1 MEIGLSHAAIQ
12 WFKEEVELKK
22 GDKVRFYVKIYG
34 NSPVQEGFSL
44 AFTVDNQPIDMGV
57 KTEKEGLTFF
67 IEGSDL
73 WFFNGHD
80 LFVDYN
86 KQMDELEFSYHLPEE
101 K

>member
-1 MEIGLSHAAIQ
+1 MKIDLSNTAIQ
-12 WFKEEVELKK
+12 WFKEEVDLKN

-34 NSPVQEGFSL
+34 SSPVQEGFSL
-44 AFTVDNQPIDMGV
+44 AFTVDNEPIDIAV

-67 IEGSDL
+67 IEGADL

-80 LFVDYN
+80 LHVDYN
-86 KQMDELEFSYHLPEE
+86 KEIDELEFSYILPGE

>member
-1 MEIGLSHAAIQ
+1 MEIGLSTAAIQ
-12 WFKEEVELKK
+12 WFKDEVELKK

-34 NSPVQEGFSL
+34 SSPVQEGFSL
-44 AFTVDNQPIDMGV
+44 AFTVDNEPIDIGV
-57 KTEKEGLTFF
+57 KTESEGLTFF

-86 KQMDELEFSYHLPEE
+86 KQVDELEFSYTLPRE
-101 K
+101 

>member
-1 MEIGLSHAAIQ
+1 MEIGLSNEAIQ
-12 WFKEEVELKK
+12 WFRDEVELKS

-44 AFTVDNQPIDMGV
+44 AFTVDNEPIDIGV
-57 KTEKEGLTFF
+57 KTEIEGLTFY

-86 KQMDELEFSYHLPEE
+86 KQWDELEFSYTLS

>member
-1 MEIGLSHAAIQ
+1 MEISLSNTAIQ
-12 WFKEEVELKK
+12 WFKEDVELKE

-44 AFTVDNQPIDMGV
+44 AFTVDNEPIDIAV

-86 KQMDELEFSYHLPEE
+86 EQVDELEFRYILPGQS
-101 K
+101 

>member
-1 MEIGLSHAAIQ
+1 MEIVLSQTAIQ
-12 WFKEEVELKK
+12 WFKEEVELKN
-22 GDKVRFYVKIYG
+22 GDNIRFYVKIYG

-44 AFTVDNQPIDMGV
+44 AFTVDNQPIDVAV

-80 LFVDYN
+80 LVVDYN
-86 KQMDELEFSYHLPEE
+86 KQLDELEFSYHLPSG

>member
-1 MEIGLSHAAIQ
+1 MKIDLSNTAIQ
-12 WFKEEVELKK
+12 WFKEEVDLKN

-34 NSPVQEGFSL
+34 SSPVQEGFSL
-44 AFTVDNQPIDMGV
+44 AFTVDNEPIDIAV

-80 LFVDYN
+80 LHVDYN
-86 KQMDELEFSYHLPEE
+86 KQIDELEFRYIPS
-101 K
+101 

>member
-1 MEIGLSHAAIQ
+1 MKIDLSNSAIQ
-12 WFKEEVELKK
+12 WFKEEVDLKN

-44 AFTVDNQPIDMGV
+44 AFTVDNEPIDIAV

-67 IEGSDL
+67 IEGADL

-80 LFVDYN
+80 LQVDYN
-86 KQMDELEFSYHLPEE
+86 KQIDELEFSYILPSE

>member
-1 MEIGLSHAAIQ
+1 MKIDLSNTAIQ
-12 WFKEEVELKK
+12 WFREEVDLKN

-34 NSPVQEGFSL
+34 SSPVQEGFSL
-44 AFTVDNQPIDMGV
+44 AFTVDNEPIDIAV

-80 LFVDYN
+80 LHVDYN
-86 KQMDELEFSYHLPEE
+86 KQIDELEFRYIPS
-101 K
+101 

>member
-1 MEIGLSHAAIQ
+1 MKIGISNDALK
-12 WFKEEVELKK
+12 WFKDEVELKA
-22 GDKVRFYVKIYG
+22 GDQVRFYVKIYG

-44 AFTVDNQPIDMGV
+44 AFTVDNQPIDIAV
-57 KTEKEGLTFF
+57 KTEIDGLTFF

-80 LFVDYN
+80 LNVDYN
-86 KQMDELEFSYHLPEE
+86 NEMDELEFSYIVPE

>member
-1 MEIGLSHAAIQ
+1 MKIGISNDALR
-12 WFKEEVELKK
+12 WFKNEVELKA
-22 GDKVRFYVKIYG
+22 GDQVRFYVKIYG

-44 AFTVDNQPIDMGV
+44 AFTVDNQPIDIAV
-57 KTEKEGLTFF
+57 KTEIDGLTFF

-80 LFVDYN
+80 LMVEYN
-86 KQMDELEFSYHLPEE
+86 NEMDELEFSYIVPE

>member
-1 MEIGLSHAAIQ
+1 MEIGLSTAAIQ

-22 GDKVRFYVKIYG
+22 GDNVRFYVKIYG
-34 NSPVQEGFSL
+34 SSPVQEGFSL
-44 AFTVDNQPIDMGV
+44 AFTVDNEPIDMGV

-67 IEGSDL
+67 IESSDL

-86 KQMDELEFSYHLPEE
+86 KQVDELEFSYTLPGE
-101 K
+101 

>member
-1 MEIGLSHAAIQ
+1 
-12 WFKEEVELKK
+12 
-22 GDKVRFYVKIYG
+22 
-34 NSPVQEGFSL
+34 
-44 AFTVDNQPIDMGV
+44 MGV

-86 KQMDELEFSYHLPEE
+86 KQVDELEFSYSLPGE
-101 K
+101 